1 MGKEERKG
9 DGTKGRMEGGGSERG
24 REKTGG
30 KELPRGPAYGEMD
43 KQHCI
48 HALETVGLGKF
59 AFYREILLTKCY
71 IFKSRI

>member
-1 MGKEERKG
+1 MGLREGWREEGAREAGRKQE
-9 DGTKGRMEGGGSERG
+9 GRNY
-24 REKTGG
+24 
-30 KELPRGPAYGEMD
+30 PAYGEMD